1 MRNGRIEKTGAVVTL
16 TLQVLK
22 ELKEKGFQYV
32 SVQAFT
38 NDRRIDYLEP
48 SYLELVPLKVLPDEI
63 NKIGI
68 FEPIDSQ
75 MLTEWASAPNQG
87 IKVFVLRHGRG

>member
-1 MRNGRIEKTGAVVTL
+1 MSNGRIEKAGTVVTL

-22 ELKEKGFQYV
+22 DLKEKGFQYV

-48 SYLELVPLKVLPDEI
+48 SYLELVPLKILPDETD
-63 NKIGI
+63 NIGI
-68 FEPIDSQ
+68 YEHIDSK
-75 MLTEWASAPNQG
+75 MLLAWASAPNEG
-87 IKVFVLRHGRG
+87 IKVLVLRRVH